1 MKRIDEI
8 FDYQNGLASSNVNIV
23 DEKLG
28 PNFIPYLRP
37 SKSMG
42 NLLAGYVDKTT
53 VDNKYVS
60 PAFSIVVS
68 TDGAGSHTYSYV
80 YPYEFIGNSNTI
92 ALYPKNPDMTLEER
106 LFYSMAITSNR
117 YKFDYARKPKGERL
131 FSILIPERHEIG
143 ECYKTKSRKF
153 VENIPDYI
161 LEEGYVKACWYLDNV
176 DFSEFEK
183 NYRPSLSNHIIPLKS
198 EVSTYRLVDLF
209 DVKGTKTTKREVLET
224 YGVGTYPYVTTKS
237 TNNGV
242 DGFFDYYTENGNVLT
257 IDSAVKGYCAYQELP
272 FTASDHV
279 EKLLP
284 KFEMNKYIA
293 LFLVC
298 IISQEMFRY
307 NYGRKYNQANIKAT
321 EIKLPSK
328 LNDKN
333 EYEPDWAYMENYIKS
348 LPYSSA
354 L

>member
-28 PNFIPYLRP
+28 PNFIHYLRP

-68 TDGAGSHTYSYV
+68 TDAAGSHTYSYV

-131 FSILIPERHEIG
+131 LSLLMPEYIG
-143 ECYKTKSRKF
+143 KLKLSNNVMDKI
-153 VENIPDYI
+153 VEMPNYAV
-161 LEEGYVKACWYLDNV
+161 EEGYDKACWFLENI
-176 DFSEFEK
+176 DFDDFEK
-183 NYRPSLSNHIIPLKS
+183 RYKNPILAKEKN
-198 EVSTYRLVDLF
+198 EVIEYKDFFVDELF
-209 DVKGTKTTKREVLET
+209 KVVGAKNIKKEDVLQHNPGIF
-224 YGVGTYPYVTTKS
+224 PYVTKKATD
-237 TNNGV
+237 NGV
-242 DGFFDYYTENGNVLT
+242 EGFYDFYTEEGNVIT
-257 IDSAVKGYCAYQELP
+257 ISDITPYCSYQEKP
-272 FTASDHV
+272 FISTSHV
-279 EKLLP
+279 HKLIP
-284 KFEMNKYIA
+284 KFQMTPYIA
-293 LFLVC
+293 MYLVTVL
-298 IISQEMFRY
+298 QKEDFRY
-307 NYGRKYNQANIKAT
+307 CYGRLFGQDKIKKT
-321 EIKLPSK
+321 KIKLPCK
-328 LNDKN
+328 LGKN
-333 EYEPDWAYMENYIKS
+333 SQFEPDWAYMENYIKS